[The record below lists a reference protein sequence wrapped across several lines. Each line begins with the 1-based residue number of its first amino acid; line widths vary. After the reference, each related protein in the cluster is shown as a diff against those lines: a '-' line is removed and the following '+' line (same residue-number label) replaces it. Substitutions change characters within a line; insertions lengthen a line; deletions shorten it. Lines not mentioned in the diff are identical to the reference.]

1 MISRLVLL
9 PVILCLSGSLDPVVA
24 QALNWR
30 SLAGLQYFF
39 NSTAYVPT
47 HAIFVDSSGQVYAG
61 GYVLGLLDA
70 TQSSAGNYDAFVAK
84 YDASGNQL
92 WARQFGSPQADFVS
106 TVVADPAGNVYVA
119 GTTSGSLGGFT
130 NAGATDM
137 FISEFDSNG
146 NQLWIQQAGSTA
158 IDEAWGIAID
168 SSGNVNV
175 VGSTYGS
182 IVSGTTNAGGS
193 DIFAVQYTQ
202 SGSQNWIV
210 QFGSSGYEEPLAAAV
225 DGNGNLY
232 IAGYTSGVLP
242 SGGTSGG
249 GFDAFL
255 AQYSSSGS
263 QSWVQ
268 QLGSSGADSAY
279 AVTVDGSG
287 NVYVAGVAGGAM
299 ASSLSYQG
307 DSDAFVAQY
316 DSSGNQL
323 WLQEF
328 GTSSADVAYSV
339 ATDSQGSVYVSGTTY
354 GSLAP
359 GVANAGSGD
368 VFSAVFDST
377 GTLHGVEQFGSAG
390 WDCAV
395 SLAFSGNS
403 IYVAGYTTGSL
414 FATQTGT
421 LFLNT
426 LTADLTM
433 SASR

>member
-1 MISRLVLL
+1 MTTQLLVLSA
-9 PVILCLSGSLDPVVA
+9 ILCSPGVVSHAVA
-24 QALNWR
+24 QAPNWP
-30 SLAGLQYFF
+30 SLAGFQRFSSSNVYI
-39 NSTAYVPT
+39 PT
-47 HAIFVDSSGQVYAG
+47 HAIFVDSSGQVYVG
-61 GYVLGLLDA
+61 GYVLGLLDS
-70 TQSSAGNYDAFVAK
+70 TQSSAGNYDAFIAK
-84 YDASGNQL
+84 YDSSGTQL
-92 WARQFGSPQADFVS
+92 WARQFGSSQADFVS
-106 TVVADPAGNVYVA
+106 TVAVDAAGNVYVA
-119 GTTSGSLGGFT
+119 GTTLGSLGGFT

-137 FISEFDSNG
+137 FASEFDSNG
-146 NQLWIQQAGSTA
+146 NQLWIQQAGSAA

-182 IVSGTTNAGGS
+182 MASGTTNAGGS

-202 SGSQNWIV
+202 SGSQNWIA
-210 QFGSSGYEEPLAAAV
+210 QFGSTGYEEPLAAAV
-225 DGNGNLY
+225 DADGNLY
-232 IAGYTSGVLP
+232 IAGYTSGILP
-242 SGGTSGG
+242 SGGTSSG

-268 QLGSSGADSAY
+268 QLGSSGADAAY
-279 AVTVDGSG
+279 AVTVDGNG

-299 ASSLSYQG
+299 ASSLTYQG
-307 DSDAFVAQY
+307 YNDAFVAQY

-339 ATDSQGSVYVSGTTY
+339 VADPQGNVYVSGTTF

-359 GVANAGSGD
+359 GTANAGSGD
-368 VFSAVFDST
+368 AFSAVFDST
-377 GTLHGVEQFGSAG
+377 GNPRGVEQFGSTG

-395 SLAFSGNS
+395 SLAFSGS
-403 IYVAGYTTGSL
+403 RIYVAGYTTGSL
-414 FATQTGT
+414 FANQTGT

-426 LTADLTM
+426 LTSDPML
-433 SASR
+433 SASK

>member
-1 MISRLVLL
+1 MLTRLLL
-9 PVILCLSGSLDPVVA
+9 ICVICSPDFVDHAFA

-30 SLAGLQYFF
+30 SLSGFQRFS
-39 NSTAYVPT
+39 NSAAYVPT
-47 HAIFVDSSGQVYAG
+47 HAISVDSSGQVYVG
-61 GYVLGLLDA
+61 GYVLGLLDT

-84 YDASGNQL
+84 YDSGGNQL
-92 WARQFGSPQADFVS
+92 WARQFGSSQADFVS
-106 TVVADPAGNVYVA
+106 TVAVDAAGNVYVA
-119 GTTSGSLGGFT
+119 GTTLGSLGGFT
-130 NAGATDM
+130 NAGAADM
-137 FISEFDSNG
+137 FVSEFDSNG
-146 NQLWIQQAGSTA
+146 NQLWIQQAGSA
-158 IDEAWGIAID
+158 NIDEAWGIAID

-182 IVSGTTNAGGS
+182 IVSGTANAGGS

-210 QFGSSGYEEPLAAAV
+210 QFGSTGYEEPLAAAV
-225 DGNGNLY
+225 DANGNLY

-242 SGGTSGG
+242 SGGTSSG

-268 QLGSSGADSAY
+268 QLGSSGADAAY
-279 AVTVDGSG
+279 AVTVDGNG

-299 ASSLSYQG
+299 VSSLAYQG
-307 DSDAFVAQY
+307 NSDAFVAQY

-339 ATDSQGSVYVSGTTY
+339 ATDSRGIVYVSGTTF

-368 VFSAVFDST
+368 VFSAVFDSS
-377 GTLHGVEQFGSAG
+377 GNPKGVEQFGSTG

-395 SLAFSGNS
+395 SLAFSGNQ
-403 IYVAGYTTGSL
+403 IYIAGYTTGSL
-414 FATQTGT
+414 FANQTGM

-426 LTADLTM
+426 LTSDLMM
-433 SASR
+433 SASK